1 MMKKG
6 DTGTIVLLLCVLAF
20 AVVIVEE
27 WWLRTLIAFVPALLL
42 AQRAII
48 GAQQEGEK
56 VGAAERRADVDVR
69 GSIDELLKHIRE
81 FYSTCHLMGTGRMDP
96 TEALEKAG
104 MQEKDLNRLLAE
116 VTDMARGNND

>member
-27 WWLRTLIAFVPALLL
+27 WWLRTLVAFVPALLL
-42 AQRAII
+42 AQRAMI
-48 GAQQEGEK
+48 GSSLEQEK
-56 VGAAERRADVDVR
+56 VGAAERRADVDTR
-69 GSIDELLKHIRE
+69 SSIDELLKHIRE
-81 FYSTCHLMGTGRMDP
+81 FYSTCHLMGTGRMGPD
-96 TEALEKAG
+96 EALEKAG
-104 MQEKDLNRLLAE
+104 QQEKDLNRLLAE